1 MLYQHQSDFV
11 IGRWASLKEDDHRF
25 AVGVGPANSIADDIY
40 APLKAGYADGLSIGY
55 NIRSDGVAMCEEGI
69 TDIDMREA
77 SVVGDP
83 GDEPARSDPADAPA
97 GDGDRS
103 KAGEPVHRRTAMSRS
118 S

>member
-1 MLYQHQSDFV
+1 
-11 IGRWASLKEDDHRF
+11 
-25 AVGVGPANSIADDIY
+25 
-40 APLKAGYADGLSIGY
+40 
-55 NIRSDGVAMCEEGI
+55 MCEEGI

-77 SVVGDP
+77 SVVCDP

-103 KAGEPVHRRTAMSRS
+103 KAGEPVHRRTAMFRS

>member
-40 APLKAGYADGLSIGY
+40 APLKAGYVDGLSIGY
-55 NIRSDGVAMCEEGI
+55 NIRSDGV
-69 TDIDMREA
+69 DMREA

-103 KAGEPVHRRTAMSRS
+103 KAGEPVHRRTAMFRS